1 MKILDGERIVSNNVG
16 NSYKLSIDKLNIQ
29 VKKYLKNYL
38 SFKIYNLFLSEYLQV
53 TNQLLNI
60 SNLKNN
66 GNIILCR
73 FIRNPVIIFL

>member
-66 GNIILCR
+66 RNIILCR